1 MKTRGVTLLET
12 IIVLA
17 IIAGMLALLFPA
29 VQHARET
36 AREASCRSNLR
47 QISIAMRVYAQAANK
62 LPDPALANKASGWV
76 VTLLPFLDEGN
87 IADRLGGNPSLV
99 SLVKVPYAVH
109 RPLVLTCPAGF
120 EGDSNI
126 PPIPVSHYSAS
137 LARLNDKGFLSWS
150 IKDVMTDSRVTW
162 LSSPEKTGS
171 RAGDGPHAGGYLVAT
186 TDGSVH
192 FISGR

>member
-1 MKTRGVTLLET
+1 MKTRGATLLET

-17 IIAGMLALLFPA
+17 IIAGLLALLFPA
-29 VQHARET
+29 VQYARET

-47 QISIAMRVYAQAANK
+47 QLSIAMRVYAQAAHK
-62 LPDPALANKASGWV
+62 LPDPAIANRASGWV
-76 VTLLPFLDEGN
+76 ITLLPFLEEGN

-99 SLVKVPYAVH
+99 SLVNVPFAVR

-126 PPIPVSHYSAS
+126 PPIDVSHYSAS
-137 LARLNDKGFLSWS
+137 LTRSNDKRFLSWG
-150 IKDVMTDSRVTW
+150 IIDVATESRVTW
-162 LSSPEKTGS
+162 LSSPETTGL
-171 RAGDGPHAGGYLVAT
+171 RAGDGPHDGGYLVGG

-192 FISGR
+192 FTWGR